1 MKRIGFVS
9 GYFNPVHRGH
19 IEYFQKAK
27 SLVDHLVVIVNNDH
41 QRALKGSA
49 PFQLQDER
57 LFIVSS
63 IKYVDQAV
71 LSLDEDRTVCK
82 TVESLYKSFE
92 KMYCFNGPKE
102 YLFIN
107 GGDQSNESIPEAGIC
122 QELGIVLVDG
132 MGDKVQSSS
141 WLLNNRIVG

>member
-9 GYFNPVHRGH
+9 GYFNPLHAGH

-41 QRALKGSA
+41 QRVLKGSA

-57 LFIVSS
+57 LYIVSS
-63 IKYVDQAV
+63 IKYVGQAV
-71 LSLDEDRTVCK
+71 LSLDQDRTVCK

-92 KMYCFNGPKE
+92 KMYCFNGSKE
-102 YLFIN
+102 YYFIN
-107 GGDQSNESIPEAGIC
+107 GGDQSNESIPEAEIC
-122 QELGIVLVDG
+122 HKLGIILVDG